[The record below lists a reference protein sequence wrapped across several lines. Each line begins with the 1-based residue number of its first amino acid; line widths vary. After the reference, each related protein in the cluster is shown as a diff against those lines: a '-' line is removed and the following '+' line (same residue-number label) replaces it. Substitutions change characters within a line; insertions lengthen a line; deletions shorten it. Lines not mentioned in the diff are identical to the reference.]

1 MTDQKPEKKSDRD
14 WSTRVGT
21 VKAGSVETFQTKGKE
36 DALRAIVVNAD
47 GKESIIEA
55 FSEAAQEKL
64 KAAAASD
71 KPMVFRGPAYFTEG
85 NVPHVMIATVSPQ
98 GEPKAAAEQKSPEQ
112 TEADKAARA
121 EANKA
126 RAAERNASRVQV
138 DAGSVAIGDTVEKD
152 GVKHEVNHIGDTYE
166 KDGKPVAYAYFGDL
180 GAEMAAK
187 AAEKAKEEDAS
198 PSM

>member
-21 VKAGSVETFQTKGKE
+21 IKAGSVETFQTKEKK
-36 DALRAIVVNAD
+36 DALRAIVVNAE

-64 KAAAASD
+64 KAAVGAD

-112 TEADKAARA
+112 AEADKAARA

-138 DAGSVAIGDTVEKD
+138 EAGSVAIGDTVEKD

>member
-1 MTDQKPEKKSDRD
+1 MSDNKPEKKSDRD

-36 DALRAIVVNAD
+36 DALRAVVVNSD
-47 GKESIIEA
+47 GKESIVEA
-55 FSEAAQEKL
+55 FSEAAKEKL
-64 KAAAASD
+64 KAAAATE

-85 NVPHVMIATVSPQ
+85 NVPHVMIATVAPQ
-98 GEPKAAAEQKSPEQ
+98 GEPKAAAEQKSPEE
-112 TEADKAARA
+112 TEADKTART

-126 RAAERNASRVQV
+126 RTTERNASRVQV
-138 DAGSVAIGDTVEKD
+138 EAGSVGVGDTVEKD
-152 GVKHEVNHIGDTYE
+152 GVKHEVNHIGETYE
-166 KDGKPVAYAYFGDL
+166 KEGKQVAYAYFGEL

-187 AAEKAKEEDAS
+187 AAEKAKEEDTS

>member
-21 VKAGSVETFQTKGKE
+21 VKEGSIETFTTKGGDE
-36 DALRAIVVNAD
+36 ALRAIVVNAE
-47 GKESIIEA
+47 GKESIVEA
-55 FSEAAQEKL
+55 FGAPAQEKL
-64 KAAAASD
+64 RAAADAD

-85 NVPHVMIATVSPQ
+85 NVPHVMIATVSAQ
-98 GEPKAAAEQKSPEQ
+98 AEPKADAPAKTAEEI
-112 TEADKAARA
+112 EAEKAARA

-126 RAAERNASRVQV
+126 RAAERNASRVAV
-138 DAGSVAIGDTVEKD
+138 DAGSVGIGDTVEKD
-152 GVKHEVNHIGDTYE
+152 GVKHEVNHVGETFE
-166 KDGKPVAYAYFGDL
+166 RDGKQVAYAYFGDL
-180 GAEMAAK
+180 GAELAAK

>member
-1 MTDQKPEKKSDRD
+1 MTDQKPEKKTDRD

-21 VKAGSVETFQTKGKE
+21 VKDGSIETFKTKSGE
-36 DALRAIVVNAD
+36 DALRAVVVSAE

-55 FSEAAQEKL
+55 FSAAAQEKL
-64 KAAAASD
+64 NAAAASD

-85 NVPHVMIATVSPQ
+85 NIPHVMIATASPQ
-98 GEPKAAAEQKSPEQ
+98 GEPKAAAEAKSPEE

-126 RAAERNASRVQV
+126 RATARDASRVQI
-138 DAGSVAIGDTVEKD
+138 DAGSVGIGDTVEKA

-166 KDGKPVAYAYFGDL
+166 KDGKQVAYAYFGTL

-187 AAEKAKEEDAS
+187 AAEKAAEEDAS